1 MKTALV
7 GIVKNEEHDILY
19 WLAWHAL
26 LGVDSFILFDDDSD
40 DGTRDLIAAASVHWD
55 IRLFHIREHSL
66 DLTNQGFVD
75 RQKQVYLDA
84 LTAMSGQH
92 FDWVGFLDTDEY
104 VRLDN
109 HASLP
114 EFLGSLP
121 DDAGAVAL
129 HWQVYGHNDLIS
141 TPSLPPSHSFSRH
154 STAEEPINRHVK
166 SFIRPACWDK
176 GKWVNV
182 HYFELKKGRYVT
194 ASGAP
199 VTWSPTPGITAEP
212 PDWSIAYLMHFQ
224 RRSLEQ
230 FVKRALIRKDLQLS
244 LGDHRLT
251 QWNEIEDPSPREKTA
266 DVLRWVKPII
276 MTGAMTALE
285 GIRRQHPPVSG
296 LTPPPSRQKPTGFR
310 IFSLHPKDARHLG
323 VSGGILH
330 DTGQADQQSHDFQLF
345 LLQSLKHR
353 EAAFLFG
360 LDGSDRIQ
368 DFFILRDGRL
378 TGLPRYD
385 ILPVVEQSAIAL
397 RQRGGQ
403 GHFLC
408 SPPKEPL
415 TPDRLKAG
423 LWECFLSIPQET
435 TPSGGSWL
443 NVPALN
449 MLEMAL
455 TPSSF
460 TLGNIAALTAID
472 REATVWLL
480 PFLALHLETL
490 QYKELRSHLGA
501 LAPFI
506 L

>member
-26 LGVDSFILFDDDSD
+26 LGVNSFILFDDDSD

-55 IRLFHIREHSL
+55 IRLFHIHEHSL
-66 DLTNQGFVD
+66 DLTDQGYMD

-84 LTAMSGQH
+84 LTAVDEQH

-104 VRLDN
+104 IKLND

-114 EFLGSLP
+114 EFLDSLP
-121 DDAGAVAL
+121 ADAGAVAL
-129 HWQVYGHNDLIS
+129 HWKVYGHNDLIT
-141 TPSLPPSHSFSRH
+141 TPSLPPTHSFSRH

-166 SFIRPACWDK
+166 SFIRPSCWKKDE
-176 GKWVNV
+176 WVNV
-182 HYFELKKGRYVT
+182 HYFELKKGHYVT
-194 ASGAP
+194 ASGEP
-199 VTWSPTPGITAEP
+199 VTWSTVPGITKEA
-212 PDWSIAYLMHFQ
+212 PDWSVACLMHFQ

-244 LGDHRLT
+244 LGDHQLT
-251 QWNEIEDPSPREKTA
+251 QWNEIEDVSPREKTA
-266 DVLRWVKPII
+266 NILHWIKPII
-276 MTGAMTALE
+276 VTGAMTVLE
-285 GIRRQHPPVSG
+285 TLRHQHPPVSG
-296 LTPPPSRQKPTGFR
+296 LIPPSPRQKPANFR
-310 IFSLHPKDARHLG
+310 VFSLHPKDARNLG
-323 VSGGILH
+323 VIGGILY
-330 DTGQADQQSHDFQLF
+330 DMGGISQLSHDFQLF
-345 LLQSLKHR
+345 LLQSLEHQ

-368 DFFILRDGRL
+368 NFFILRDGRL

-397 RQRGGQ
+397 RQRGGR

-423 LWECFLSIPQET
+423 LWECFFTIPQET
-435 TPSGGSWL
+435 TPSGASWL
-443 NVPALN
+443 SVPALN

-460 TLGNIAALTAID
+460 SLETISALTAVD
-472 REATVWLL
+472 REITTWLL
-480 PFLALHLETL
+480 PFLALHLDRT
-490 QYKELRSHLGA
+490 QYKELRGQLDA